1 MNLQKTESDLQ
12 KPKMDLQKSK
22 MDLQKSAFFENF
34 DGIVLINKKPGMTSF
49 DVIRR
54 FKRFFF

>member
-1 MNLQKTESDLQ
+1 MD
-12 KPKMDLQKSK
+12 KMDLQKSG
-22 MDLQKSAFFENF
+22 FFENF
-34 DGIVLINKKPGMTSF
+34 NGIVLINKKPGMTSF

>member
-1 MNLQKTESDLQ
+1 MDLQ
-12 KPKMDLQKSK
+12 KPKQNLQKLK
-22 MDLQKSAFFENF
+22 QELQKLKQDSQKTAFFENF
-34 DGIVLINKKPGMTSF
+34 DGIVLVNKKPGMTSF